1 MQIIDKVA
9 DVFNILHDGSIKEWW
24 DNEHV
29 LTLKISC
36 QYLAELIH
44 PDFNFFFIDLVGAKI
59 VELQPWWDNIIESD
73 VLIKLE
79 EIFAGELEIL
89 SAKVTEGKVQ
99 IACNQRSKSL
109 SYIGGNLMVS
119 CENVVV
125 YDEAKTEL
133 SLNEFD
139 KICNAYWASI
149 GKS

>member
-9 DVFNILHDGSIKEWW
+9 DVFDILHDGSVKEWW
-24 DNEHV
+24 YHEHV

-36 QYLAELIH
+36 QYLAQLIQ
-44 PDFNFFFIDLVGAKI
+44 PDYNFFFIDLVGTRK
-59 VELQPWWDNIIESD
+59 VELQPWWDNIIEND

-89 SAKVTEGKVQ
+89 SAKIVQDKVQ
-99 IACNQRSKSL
+99 VACNQRSKTL
-109 SYIGGNLMVS
+109 SYTGGNLILR
-119 CENVVV
+119 CENVVIH
-125 YDEAKTEL
+125 DEAKTEL

-139 KICNAYWASI
+139 KICNAYWGSI